1 LDSLRKRLTTGA
13 LWTAVGRILVN
24 LIGLT
29 STLVLARLLTPADF
43 GLVAIATVVL
53 SIANAFTE
61 LSLSAALIQ
70 HRDPQREHYDT
81 AWTLNVLRALT
92 IAIALALAAYPVS
105 VAYQD
110 KRLVDIFFVLSA
122 AAMVSGLVNPRLVD
136 FRRQLSFQQEI
147 ITDFANKLFGFV
159 VAAGIA
165 YAYRSY
171 WALVIGSFAGQ
182 VAGLVMSYVLLPYA
196 PRFSLTN
203 WRPLFSFSGW
213 MALSSGLNAINFRA
227 DQLAVGAVLGTEPL
241 GHYTV
246 GDNLAV
252 LPVRESTTPLANV
265 LFPAFSRLQDDTP
278 RLRAAFLRAQ
288 SLLAATALPIGVGF
302 ALIAAPLFNMLL
314 GPQWTSAALVA
325 QFLSTI
331 YAVQA
336 LTTPVMS
343 LAMSLARTR
352 MLFLRSAFL
361 IVVRY
366 PLIFLGLFSGE
377 LVGLLVARCVSGLFA
392 VALDITL
399 ARRLVGATIVAQIAS
414 SWRAFTATS
423 IMAAGVWGVGVAGV
437 EGATIAE
444 LALLVMTGAICY
456 VGATV
461 GLWLATGARPGPERE
476 ALEMLKFMYG
486 RISGARR
493 PETPLS

>member
-24 LIGLT
+24 LIGLM

-81 AWTLNVLRALT
+81 AWTLNVLRALA

-213 MALSSGLNAINFRA
+213 MALSSGLNAINHRS

-252 LPVRESTTPLANV
+252 VPVRESTAPLANV

-278 RLRAAFLRAQ
+278 RLCAAYLRAQ
-288 SLLAATALPIGVGF
+288 SLLVATALPIGVGF
-302 ALIAAPLFNMLL
+302 ALIAAPFFNIVL
-314 GPQWTSAALVA
+314 GPQWTTAALVA

-331 YAVQA
+331 YAAQSLSSAVG
-336 LTTPVMS
+336 P
-343 LAMSLARTR
+343 LAMSLAHTR
-352 MLFLRSAFL
+352 MLFLRSALL

-366 PLIFLGLFSGE
+366 PLMLLGLFSGG
-377 LVGLLVARCVSGLFA
+377 LVGLLLARCVSELFA
-392 VALDITL
+392 VVLDISL
-399 ARRLVGATIVAQIAS
+399 ARRLVGATLFAQIAS
-414 SWRAFTATS
+414 SWRAFAATS
-423 IMAAGVWGVGVAGV
+423 IMAASVWGVGVAGV
-437 EGATIAE
+437 DGATIAE
-444 LALLVMTGAICY
+444 LTLLVMTGVLSY
-456 VGATV
+456 LGATM
-461 GLWLATGARPGPERE
+461 GLWLATGARRGPERE
-476 ALEMLKFMYG
+476 ALEMLIFLLR
-486 RISGARR
+486 RITGSPSADK
-493 PETPLS
+493 PLP